1 MRVITFVRHQ
11 VVQGLLLLIV
21 LVVAQDVAA
30 RWNLFGI
37 GRAFLPPASEVLA
50 AWWRMTV
57 SGEMPEAIVVTL
69 RGYAQGFL
77 LSAVIG
83 IALGTWMARSFVVSG
98 LLTPIVEFL
107 RPMPSAAIIPL
118 AIVFFGID
126 DSVKRFV
133 ATYGALWPILLNT
146 WYGVRSTESQ
156 LVEVAHMLR
165 LGRLRTLFF
174 VILPAASPF
183 IMTGLRLGSIVT
195 LGLVITAELIASG
208 DGLGYLIQSEQ
219 LAFKVPE
226 TYAGVLSVM
235 LLGAGVNFAF
245 SQVETRLM
253 RWHIRM
259 SRAAQ

>member
-1 MRVITFVRHQ
+1 MPVIALARHH
-11 VVQGLLLLIV
+11 VIQGLLVLFV
-21 LVVAQDVAA
+21 LVAAEDVAA
-30 RWNLFGI
+30 RWDLFGI
-37 GRAFLPPASEVLA
+37 GPFLPPAGDVLA
-50 AWWRMTV
+50 AWWRMTA
-57 SGEMPEAIVVTL
+57 SGEMPNAIALTL

-77 LSAVIG
+77 LSAVLG
-83 IALGTWMARSFVVSG
+83 ISLGALMARSFVVSG

-107 RPMPSAAIIPL
+107 RPMPSVAIIPL

-126 DSVKRFV
+126 DSMKRFV

-146 WYGVRSTESQ
+146 WYGVRSAESQ
-156 LVEVAHMLR
+156 LVEISRMLR
-165 LGRLRTLFF
+165 LGRLRTLFL

-208 DGLGYLIQSEQ
+208 DGLGYVIESEQ

-235 LLGAGVNFAF
+235 LLGAGVNYAF
-245 SQVETRLM
+245 SLVETRLM
-253 RWHIRM
+253 RWHVRM
-259 SRAAQ
+259 SRVAR

>member
-1 MRVITFVRHQ
+1 MIAFVRTHLI
-11 VVQGLLLLIV
+11 QGLLVLLV
-21 LVVAQDVAA
+21 LVVAEDIAA
-30 RWNLFGI
+30 RSDLFGL
-37 GRAFLPPASEVLA
+37 GPFLPPAGDVLA
-50 AWWRMTV
+50 AWWRMTA
-57 SGEMPEAIVVTL
+57 SGEMPVAIAVTL
-69 RGYAQGFL
+69 RGYVQGFL

-126 DSVKRFV
+126 DSMKRFV

-146 WYGVRSTESQ
+146 WYGVRSADSQ
-156 LVEVAHMLR
+156 LVEIARMLR
-165 LGRLRTLFF
+165 LGRLRTLFL
-174 VILPAASPF
+174 VVLPAASPF

-208 DGLGYLIQSEQ
+208 DGLGYVIESEQ

-235 LLGAGVNFAF
+235 LLGASVNFAF
-245 SQVETRLM
+245 YLVEKRLM
-253 RWHIRM
+253 RWHARM

>member
-1 MRVITFVRHQ
+1 MIAFVRTHLI
-11 VVQGLLLLIV
+11 QGLLVLLV
-21 LVVAQDVAA
+21 LVVAEDIAA
-30 RWNLFGI
+30 RSDLFGL
-37 GRAFLPPASEVLA
+37 GPFLPPAGDVLA
-50 AWWRMTV
+50 AWWRMTA
-57 SGEMPEAIVVTL
+57 SGEMPEAIAVTL
-69 RGYAQGFL
+69 RGYVQGFL

-126 DSVKRFV
+126 DSMKRFV

-146 WYGVRSTESQ
+146 WYGVRSADSQ
-156 LVEVAHMLR
+156 LVEIARMLR
-165 LGRLRTLFF
+165 LGRLRTLFL
-174 VILPAASPF
+174 VVLPAASPF

-208 DGLGYLIQSEQ
+208 DGLGYVIESEQ

-235 LLGAGVNFAF
+235 LLGASVNFAF
-245 SQVETRLM
+245 YLVEKRLM
-253 RWHIRM
+253 RWHARM